1 MRPGF
6 PQSPMDQR
14 VDPQNVAFFL
24 PSLVLL
30 LQNVVDIMF
39 RPAEVIPPHEGDAA
53 VHVSQVHETLVNMQS
68 IVASVLHDF
77 RIAHATTLLDQE
89 LGWWVLPRSTSWFS
103 RFVLQE
109 YDDNRW
115 LENFRLSKSAVFS
128 LTNLLCPHIEKANT
142 HYRLAIPPIVRVAC
156 TLFKL
161 CQGASLLLCSEFFAI
176 GTSTAS
182 GIIRDVVKAIND
194 ELRHEISWPTGQRLQ
209 LTMAQFRQFS
219 GLPGVVGA
227 IDGTHFHIR
236 KPNQSPEDYFYF
248 KSGGFTM
255 QCQAVVDRSRK
266 FIDLSVGMP
275 DSTNDA
281 RQLRR
286 SMLYQRATTSN
297 LFDPADLVEGF
308 VPYLIGDK
316 GYPILPWL
324 ITPFRDM
331 PGGRRSVQETLF
343 NRKLS
348 RARSVVENAFGI
360 LKQTFRE
367 LHSASDLH
375 VTLLPDVVVCCSILH
390 NMLLG
395 QSAEDVDRL
404 LAMLQREGLAP
415 AVDDDPDHERP
426 DEEGPP
432 RNEVLGEHKR
442 RRLAAFLVEERV

>member
-1 MRPGF
+1 
-6 PQSPMDQR
+6 MDHR
-14 VDPQNVAFFL
+14 LDPTNVAFFL

-30 LQNVVDIMF
+30 LQNVVDTMF
-39 RPAEVIPPHEGDAA
+39 CPSEVVPPNEGDAVVDA
-53 VHVSQVHETLVNMQS
+53 GQVHETLVNLHT

-77 RIAHATTLLDQE
+77 QIVHATTLLDQE

-115 LENFRLSKSAVFS
+115 LENFRMTKSSVFN
-128 LTNLLCPHIEKANT
+128 LTNLLRPHIERRNT
-142 HYRLAIPPIVRVAC
+142 HYRLAIPPVVRVAC

-161 CQGASLLLCSEFFAI
+161 CQGASLLLCSKFFAI
-176 GTSTAS
+176 GTSTTS

-194 ELRHEISWPTGQRLQ
+194 ELRGEISWPSGNRLQ
-209 LTMAQFRQFS
+209 MSMGQFREFS

-236 KPNQSPEDYFYF
+236 KPNVSPEDYFYF

-255 QCQAVVDRSRK
+255 QCQAVVDRSKK
-266 FIDLSVGMP
+266 FIDISVGMP
-275 DSTNDA
+275 GSTNDV

-286 SMLYQRATTSN
+286 SMLYHKAITNT
-297 LFDPADLVEGF
+297 LFDPTDSVEGF
-308 VPYLIGDK
+308 VPHLIGDK

-324 ITPFRDM
+324 ITPYRDI
-331 PGGRRSVQETLF
+331 PGGRRSVQELLF

-375 VTLLPDVVVCCSILH
+375 ITLLPDVVVSCCILH
-390 NMLLG
+390 NLLLG
-395 QSAEDVDRL
+395 QSSEEVDRL
-404 LAMLQREGLAP
+404 LAMLQREGMTP
-415 AVDDDPDHERP
+415 VVDDDPIEERP
-426 DEEGPP
+426 NEDGTVRDE
-432 RNEVLGEHKR
+432 VQGEHKC
-442 RRLAAFLVEERV
+442 RRLAAFLVQDRA

>member
-1 MRPGF
+1 
-6 PQSPMDQR
+6 MDQR
-14 VDPQNVAFFL
+14 LDPQNVAFFL

-30 LQNVVDIMF
+30 LQNVVDTMF
-39 RPAEVIPPHEGDAA
+39 RPDEVIAPDEGEGSVD
-53 VHVSQVHETLVNMQS
+53 VGTVHETLVNMNT

-115 LENFRLSKSAVFS
+115 LENFRLTKSAVFS
-128 LTNLLCPHIEKANT
+128 LTNLLRPHIEKQNT

-156 TLFKL
+156 CLFKL

-176 GTSTAS
+176 GVSTTS
-182 GIIRDVVKAIND
+182 GIIRDVVKAVND
-194 ELRHEISWPTGQRLQ
+194 ELRHEISWPTGNRLQ
-209 LTMAQFRQFS
+209 LTMAQFREFS

-227 IDGTHFHIR
+227 IDGTHFPIR
-236 KPNQSPEDYFYF
+236 KPNTSPEDYFYF
-248 KSGGFTM
+248 KSGGYTM

-275 DSTNDA
+275 GSTNDA

-286 SMLYQRATTSN
+286 SMLYHKATTTA
-297 LFDPADLVEGF
+297 LFDPNDAVDGF
-308 VPYLIGDK
+308 TPYLIGDK

-324 ITPFRDM
+324 ITPYRDF
-331 PGGRRSVQETLF
+331 GGVRRSVQEALF

-375 VTLLPDVVVCCSILH
+375 VTLLPDVVVCCCILH
-390 NMLLG
+390 NLLLG
-395 QSAEDVDRL
+395 QSAEEVDRL
-404 LAMLQREGLAP
+404 LAMLQREGMAP
-415 AVDDDPDHERP
+415 ALDEDPGEERP
-426 DEEGPP
+426 GEDGPP
-432 RNEVLGEHKR
+432 REEVQGERKR
-442 RRLAAFLVEERV
+442 GMLAAFLVQERP

>member
-1 MRPGF
+1 
-6 PQSPMDQR
+6 MDRR

-30 LQNVVDIMF
+30 LQNVVDTMF
-39 RPAEVIPPHEGDAA
+39 RPGETIPPDEGDGA
-53 VHVSQVHETLVNMQS
+53 VQVGQVHETLVNMNT
-68 IVASVLHDF
+68 ILASVLHDF
-77 RIAHATTLLDQE
+77 RIVHATTLLDQE
-89 LGWWVLPRSTSWFS
+89 LGWWVMPRSTSWFS

-115 LENFRLSKSAVFS
+115 LENFRMTKSSVFS
-128 LTNLLCPHIEKANT
+128 LTNLLRPHIEKQNT
-142 HYRLAIPPIVRVAC
+142 RYRLAIPPIVRVAC

-176 GTSTAS
+176 GTSTVS
-182 GIIRDVVKAIND
+182 GIIRDVVKAVND
-194 ELRHEISWPTGQRLQ
+194 ELRHEIAWPTGNRLQ
-209 LTMAQFRQFS
+209 MIIAQFREFS
-219 GLPGVVGA
+219 GLPGIVGA

-236 KPNQSPEDYFYF
+236 KPNDSPEDYFYF

-266 FIDLSVGMP
+266 FIDISVGMP
-275 DSTNDA
+275 GSTNDA

-286 SMLYQRATTSN
+286 SMLYHKATTTN
-297 LFDPADLVEGF
+297 LFDPADAVEGF

-324 ITPFRDM
+324 ITPYRDN

-375 VTLLPDVVVCCSILH
+375 ITLLPDVVVCCSILH
-390 NMLLG
+390 NLLFG
-395 QSAEDVDRL
+395 QSADEVDRL
-404 LAMLQREGLAP
+404 LAMLQREGMAP
-415 AVDDDPDHERP
+415 AIDEDPIQERP
-426 DEEGPP
+426 PKDGPVLDE
-432 RNEVLGEHKR
+432 VHGEQKR
-442 RRLAAFLVEERV
+442 GRLAAFLVQDRV

>member
-1 MRPGF
+1 
-6 PQSPMDQR
+6 MDPR
-14 VDPQNVAFFL
+14 LDPQNVAFFL

-30 LQNVVDIMF
+30 LQNVVDTMF
-39 RPAEVIPPHEGDAA
+39 RPEDVIPPDEGDGSVEVA
-53 VHVSQVHETLVNMQS
+53 HVHETLVNMNS
-68 IVASVLHDF
+68 ILASVLHDF

-115 LENFRLSKSAVFS
+115 LENFRMTKASVFS
-128 LTNLLCPHIEKANT
+128 LTNLLRPHIERQNT

-176 GTSTAS
+176 GISTTS
-182 GIIRDVVKAIND
+182 GIIRAVVKAVND
-194 ELRHEISWPTGQRLQ
+194 ELRSEISWPIENRLQ
-209 LTMAQFRQFS
+209 LIMAQFREFS

-236 KPNQSPEDYFYF
+236 KPNDSPADYFYF

-255 QCQAVVDRSRK
+255 QCQALVDRDKK
-266 FIDLSVGMP
+266 FLDISVGMP
-275 DSTNDA
+275 GSTNDA

-286 SMLYQRATTSN
+286 SMLYRRATTTN
-297 LFDPADLVEGF
+297 LFDPADSIEGF
-308 VPYLIGDK
+308 TPYLVGDK

-324 ITPFRDM
+324 ITPYRDL
-331 PGGRRSVQETLF
+331 PNGRRSVQESLF

-360 LKQTFRE
+360 LKQSFRE

-375 VTLLPDVVVCCSILH
+375 VTLLPDVVVCCCILH
-390 NMLLG
+390 NLLLG
-395 QSAEDVDRL
+395 QSAAEVDRL
-404 LAMLQREGLAP
+404 LAML
-415 AVDDDPDHERP
+415 
-426 DEEGPP
+426 
-432 RNEVLGEHKR
+432 
-442 RRLAAFLVEERV
+442 

>member
-1 MRPGF
+1 
-6 PQSPMDQR
+6 MDR
-14 VDPQNVAFFL
+14 RLDPQNVAFFL

-30 LQNVVDIMF
+30 LHNVVENMF
-39 RPAEVIPPHEGDAA
+39 RPGDAIPPDEGDPA
-53 VHVSQVHETLVNMQS
+53 VDVAQVHDTLVNMNS

-109 YDDNRW
+109 YDDSRW
-115 LENFRLSKSAVFS
+115 LENFRMSKSAVFS
-128 LTNLLCPHIEKANT
+128 LTNLLRPHIEKQNT
-142 HYRLAIPPIVRVAC
+142 TYRMAIPPIVRVAC

-194 ELRHEISWPTGQRLQ
+194 ELRHEISWPTGERLQ
-209 LTMAQFRQFS
+209 LIMNQFREFS

-236 KPNQSPEDYFYF
+236 KPNHSPEDYFYF
-248 KSGGFTM
+248 KSGGYTM

-275 DSTNDA
+275 GSTNDA

-286 SMLYQRATTSN
+286 RMLYQRATTTN
-297 LFDPADLVEGF
+297 LFNPADAVEGF
-308 VPYLIGDK
+308 IPYLIGDK
-316 GYPILPWL
+316 GYPVLPWL
-324 ITPFRDM
+324 ITPYREL
-331 PGGRRSVQETLF
+331 GGRRSVQETLF

-360 LKQTFRE
+360 LKQSFRE
-367 LHSASDLH
+367 LHSATDLH
-375 VTLLPDVVVCCSILH
+375 VTLLPDVVVTCCILH

-395 QSAEDVDRL
+395 QSAEEVEAL
-404 LAMLQREGLAP
+404 LAMLQREGMAP
-415 AVDDDPDHERP
+415 AVDDDPLEEAAPGGEDAPLR
-426 DEEGPP
+426 DEED
-432 RNEVLGEHKR
+432 GEDKR
-442 RRLAAFLVEERV
+442 RNLSAFLVQERN